1 MVDTRTTSDII
12 DLFGGTGVVAD
23 LLGANQSAVS
33 MWRARG
39 GIPGKWHLPLLR
51 LARERGVELSDEELL
66 STTNTG
72 RTAIRSC
79 CCGWP
84 LPVPARLSPSR
95 S

>member
-51 LARERGVELSDEELL
+51 LARERDIELSEDEL
-66 STTNTG
+66 STTNRTG
-72 RTAIRSC
+72 RA
-79 CCGWP
+79 
-84 LPVPARLSPSR
+84 A
-95 S
+95 